1 LQNRLC
7 KKEEEKCLSIN
18 FFRTFAPEFK
28 KKEMEKFRTEKKSSF
43 EKAIE
48 DIEAGRVYE
57 AKDVDDLFAQCL
69 GD

>member
-1 LQNRLC
+1 MFFIPLAYKSRFLC
-7 KKEEEKCLSIN
+7 K
-18 FFRTFAPEFK
+18 FAPEFK
-28 KKEMEKFRTEKKSSF
+28 KKEMEKIRTEKKSSF